1 MATKLPSTG
10 GCDTSDM
17 LMIHGMFRKVFVDA
31 PALVR
36 SVKPG
41 DREHTTAVASH
52 LDDAASSLHNHHHA
66 EDLLLWDQLAAR
78 APACAAHVDQMRAQ
92 HAAVAGLLEK
102 LEALVPAWRESAN
115 AADRDAVAESVEAV
129 RDGLLTHLG
138 AEETQ
143 ILPVASGA
151 FDQSEWNKLG
161 EHGRASV
168 PKDRRLIQLGYI
180 LDSMSPEDAKAWARA
195 NLPAP
200 VRLLYRLVGRRQ
212 YLAEYRSLHPETA

>member
-17 LMIHGMFRKVFVDA
+17 LMIHGMFRKVLTDA

-36 SVKPG
+36 SVEPG
-41 DREHTTAVASH
+41 DREHTTAVADH
-52 LDDAASSLHNHHHA
+52 LEDIASGLHNHHHG

-92 HAAVAGLLEK
+92 HAAVAALLEK
-102 LEALVPAWRESAN
+102 LETLVPAWRQSAS
-115 AADRDAVAESVEAV
+115 AAHRDAVAGSVEAV
-129 RDGLLTHLG
+129 RDSLLAHLG

-143 ILPVASGA
+143 ILPVASSA
-151 FDQSEWNKLG
+151 FEQSEWNKLG

-180 LDSMSPEDAKAWARA
+180 LDSMSPEDAKAWAKA

-200 VRLLYRLVGRRQ
+200 VRLLYWLIGRRQ
-212 YLAEYRSLHPETA
+212 YLAEYRSLHPEAV